1 MRYFPIEK
9 DVSHLQILD
18 GPVLAHTVIL
28 CLSYLSTFH
37 DLDQYSSSWLLWTRI
52 PTHILFPRL
61 ISQISHAVHRTEL
74 MVLVYMTIAS
84 NVEMSQM
91 PYKL

>member
-28 CLSYLSTFH
+28 CLFYLSTFH

-52 PTHILFPRL
+52 PTHTFPAFDK
-61 ISQISHAVHRTEL
+61 SNFPCCTSDRTHGFGIYDYRE
-74 MVLVYMTIAS
+74 
-84 NVEMSQM
+84 
-91 PYKL
+91 